1 MSPNTTPIAPMV
13 RAQKPPCLAAWPPG
27 MWESGPVAWV
37 GLSGVF
43 DAGEGA
49 LASWGVSPAM
59 RILRVSD
66 AASVPSKRRAFR
78 PIPRGLQSRHG
89 GFGFGVLRR
98 DL

>member
-1 MSPNTTPIAPMV
+1 MTEPLKICIIGCGRV
-13 RAQKPPCLAAWPPG
+13 AQ
-27 MWESGPVAWV
+27 SH
-37 GLSGVF
+37 
-43 DAGEGA
+43 GEGA

-78 PIPRGLQSRHG
+78 PIPRGLQSRRS